1 MQPNETYRRR
11 WAERFGCVLANEF
24 QDVNF
29 AQFTWR
35 RLRCVG
41 HCEVFADDQ
50 SVLRNWLNH
59 VLSIPIR
66 IDWFRGRS
74 AHSASMSG

>member
-1 MQPNETYRRR
+1 MQPNEIYRRR

-50 SVLRNWLNH
+50 SVLRNWLSH
-59 VLSIPIR
+59 VLSIVNP
-66 IDWFRGRS
+66 D
-74 AHSASMSG
+74 